1 MFCWDRR
8 CVTQGCL
15 ALSLKYISIGFGE
28 MSIPRS
34 GDRRW
39 KGYQRVAL
47 DSWKRRSKGTGGY
60 ATRTG
65 SRKPLSLKPDIAVRN
80 EQDRRVQDRVS
91 LIAEGDLCASPLYA
105 LLLSIRNPDQKYRY
119 VCTWSA
125 LIRCFR
131 MEMLSMGAFFTR
143 GFILHGIH

>member
-1 MFCWDRR
+1 MLVFVDKSKGRRPCTFGYLNCNSLGFEHFLRLDGSFYISPKNIFGKTFVGGRSLSARERFEESMFCWDRR

-15 ALSLKYISIGFGE
+15 ALSRKYISIGFGE

-39 KGYQRVAL
+39 KEYQRVAL

-65 SRKPLSLKPDIAVRN
+65 SKKPLSL
-80 EQDRRVQDRVS
+80 DRISQ
-91 LIAEGDLCASPLYA
+91 
-105 LLLSIRNPDQKYRY
+105 
-119 VCTWSA
+119 
-125 LIRCFR
+125 
-131 MEMLSMGAFFTR
+131 
-143 GFILHGIH
+143 